1 MTVLVS
7 ILYIIIVLYC
17 LFNREQ
23 YNNNLQNVDSS
34 FIDIFFIT
42 LIFISF
48 MLGILLLSYETY
60 SKDFT
65 KTYKITSI
73 EKAHENNLP
82 IILINSDYGQIK
94 VPYNDYNVHYYIF
107 TKANNSQQ
115 SLSVTKRWPKTI
127 AKILNPFAKPYTEYN
142 IRYNANLF

>member
-1 MTVLVS
+1 MIVLIS

-23 YNNNLQNVDSS
+23 YNNNLRYVDSS

-48 MLGILLLSYETY
+48 MLMILPLSYETY

-73 EKAHENNLP
+73 EKAHENNEP
-82 IILINSDYGQIK
+82 ILIINSDYGQIK
-94 VPYNDYNVHYYIF
+94 VPYNYRNIYNYKLI
-107 TKANNSQQ
+107 K
-115 SLSVTKRWPKTI
+115 
-127 AKILNPFAKPYTEYN
+127 
-142 IRYNANLF
+142 

>member
-1 MTVLVS
+1 MTVLVIIFYLFAVYSCVKYEDIDNRLNSVSAKIISALFVTLAFFMFFCVFS
-7 ILYIIIVLYC
+7 I
-17 LFNREQ
+17 FSPE
-23 YNNNLQNVDSS
+23 
-34 FIDIFFIT
+34 
-42 LIFISF
+42 
-48 MLGILLLSYETY
+48 MY

-65 KTYKITSI
+65 QTYKITSI

>member
-17 LFNREQ
+17 LFNREK
-23 YNNNLQNVDSS
+23 YNNNLRYVDSS

-48 MLGILLLSYETY
+48 MLMILPLSYETY

-65 KTYKITSI
+65 NTKKYP
-73 EKAHENNLP
+73 N
-82 IILINSDYGQIK
+82 IL
-94 VPYNDYNVHYYIF
+94 
-107 TKANNSQQ
+107 T
-115 SLSVTKRWPKTI
+115 
-127 AKILNPFAKPYTEYN
+127 KILNPFAYSYYRYE
-142 IRYNANLF
+142 IRYNEHL